1 LVKPAPK
8 GYLWFMAID
17 VVDLRSFYT
26 APLGHVARRYVG
38 SAVAKFWPSV
48 SGLRIAGI
56 GFALPYLS
64 LMREES
70 ERCMALM
77 PARQGVVN
85 WPSSGES
92 ASALVDPTMLPL
104 PDLSLDRILL
114 IHGLEVS
121 DDPDALMEEAW
132 RVLAPGGRLIVV
144 APNRRGLWARMDTTP
159 FGHGHPYSRSQIER
173 LMRNTLFT
181 PEGWAEALYVPPFQK
196 RGLIRSAALW
206 ETAGAKLGLPFAGVH
221 VVDAT
226 KQLHRAVPVRRLR
239 ERFALRP
246 LLIPSPEP
254 SSRKIHVPK
263 GGSIQVARVAAG
275 AGPRLGG

>member
-1 LVKPAPK
+1 LASQ
-8 GYLWFMAID
+8 GRHAYLRAMAID
-17 VVDLRSFYT
+17 VVDLRSFYA
-26 APLGHVARRYVG
+26 APLGHVARRFVG
-38 SAVAKFWPSV
+38 AAISRLWPSV
-48 SGLRIAGI
+48 AGLRVAGL
-56 GFALPYLS
+56 GFALPYLA
-64 LMREES
+64 LMREEA

-92 ASALVDPTMLPL
+92 ASSLVEPTMLPL
-104 PDLSLDRILL
+104 PDLSLDRVLL

-121 DDPDALMEEAW
+121 EDPEALLEEVW

-173 LMRNTLFT
+173 LMRSTLFT

-206 ETAGAKLGLPFAGVH
+206 EAAGARLGLPFAGVH

-226 KQLHRAVPVRRLR
+226 KQLHRAVPVRRMR

-246 LLIPSPEP
+246 LLIPAPAPQPSP
-254 SSRKIHVPK
+254 R
-263 GGSIQVARVAAG
+263 A
-275 AGPRLGG
+275 